1 MSEPRWLDA
10 AQQRDWRAYVDG
22 SVRLS
27 EIMERDL
34 KAKHGLS
41 LSEYEILVR
50 LSEAPDRR
58 LRMAELAE
66 NASQSR
72 SRLSHTCA
80 RLESKGLVERDNCPS
95 DKRGVFAN
103 LTDAGIAALEQ
114 AARDHVETV
123 REYLIDIIEPADLE
137 AVGRV
142 FTAVLQRLETGS
154 GRL

>member
-10 AQQRDWRAYVDG
+10 AQQHDWRAFVDG
-22 SVRLS
+22 SIRLN
-27 EIMERDL
+27 EIMDRDL
-34 KAKHGLS
+34 KSKHGLS

-72 SRLSHTCA
+72 SRLSHTCS
-80 RLESKGLVERDNCPS
+80 RLESKGLVTRDDCPN

-103 LTDAGIAALEQ
+103 LTAEGYATLDR

-123 REYLIDIIEPADLE
+123 RLFFVDVIDPEDL
-137 AVGRV
+137 AAIGRA
-142 FTAVLQRLETGS
+142 FTAVIKRISES
-154 GRL
+154 G